1 VEIEVEVAI
10 EAAVEVIGLRRLRW
24 KVEGRRNDAT
34 EAKVF
39 LRERR
44 KSTQLELP
52 RPGQDKR

>member
-39 LRERR
+39 SDSFSPYKILHRI
-44 KSTQLELP
+44 
-52 RPGQDKR
+52 